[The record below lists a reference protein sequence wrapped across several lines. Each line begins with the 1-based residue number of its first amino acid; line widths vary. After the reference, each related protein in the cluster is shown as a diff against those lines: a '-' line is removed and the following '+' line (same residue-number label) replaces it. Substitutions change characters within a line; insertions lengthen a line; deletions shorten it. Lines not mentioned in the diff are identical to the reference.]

1 MMHLA
6 LRYAASIP
14 LLLAIAVALAS
25 PLLKHL
31 GWLPS
36 GRGEIPMYALLIM
49 GPVVALLFVIPNVAG
64 AFLANRYGH
73 TAVAFIVI
81 FLVAA
86 TALWVVQARFLD
98 RFTEMMG
105 GTDLLDPKG
114 WWMIG
119 LDLAA
124 CLGWAAWMPEPAIV

>member
-1 MMHLA
+1 
-6 LRYAASIP
+6 
-14 LLLAIAVALAS
+14 
-25 PLLKHL
+25 
-31 GWLPS
+31 
-36 GRGEIPMYALLIM
+36 
-49 GPVVALLFVIPNVAG
+49 
-64 AFLANRYGH
+64 
-73 TAVAFIVI
+73 VAFIVI

-124 CLGWAAWMPEPAIV
+124 CLGWAAWMPEPAIG

>member
-1 MMHLA
+1 MHLA

-14 LLLAIAVALAS
+14 LLLAIVMALAS

-49 GPVVALLFVIPNVAG
+49 GPVVALLFVIPNVAA
-64 AFLANRYGH
+64 AFLANRYGQ
-73 TAVAFIVI
+73 TPAAFVGIFVVAAVAI
-81 FLVAA
+81 
-86 TALWVVQARFLD
+86 WVVQARFLD
-98 RFTEMMG
+98 RLTQMMG

-114 WWMIG
+114 WWMIA
-119 LDLAA
+119 LDLGA
-124 CLGWAAWMPEPAIV
+124 CLGWAAWMPEPTVG